1 MHHDF
6 SASVFQTFKHFF
18 FFFHSLYVELYPFS
32 SLGSFVLF
40 PLPISAD
47 KYGLQLNLVC
57 MHTGETIQV

>member
-6 SASVFQTFKHFF
+6 SASVFQTFKHF